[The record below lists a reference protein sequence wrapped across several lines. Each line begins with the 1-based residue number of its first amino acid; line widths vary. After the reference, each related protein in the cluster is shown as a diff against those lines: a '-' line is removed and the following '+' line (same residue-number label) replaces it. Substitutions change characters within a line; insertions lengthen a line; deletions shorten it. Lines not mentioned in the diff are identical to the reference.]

1 MTADLRFE
9 IDWEQAPNVRTPE
22 LRATWARLEIWIGD
36 ECLTQVEDV
45 ATGSVRRSVYCSLYP
60 LAEWISYNWWFLRGD
75 SRPAVVPQHAW
86 SHSRL
91 SGRDAGAYRWL
102 DRHNFRSAGEGFAWP
117 DLTLVPEGNVV
128 RSVWKRD
135 RRAPDSRL
143 VRFLSEGEQY
153 LRTAETELVLA
164 NLVNQ
169 TATRLAEAGL
179 ASSALD
185 QEWESVMNADPG
197 EVEFCLAAARLGL
210 DPYDDAHG
218 VENEVLR
225 AASDLPPSLLDDF
238 LNAVEP
244 AKIGESIDWVNSA
257 WRKVEKS
264 VQPTEWLA
272 LCELVGDIDQ
282 LAGNSVSRFPW
293 ETGWAEARLVRNV
306 LCLSPVDRFDP
317 SVYVPVRA
325 STSPDRSLQ
334 AVGGRAESQS
344 ALLVLGGP
352 VSAQARRFSQGRG
365 LWHLLFDRTP
375 TGRFLLTPACTD
387 RQRTERAF
395 AAELLAPA
403 DGILNQ
409 LPVDPVGA
417 TSEDL
422 DLVAAHFGV
431 SPLLVRHQ
439 LENQLLR
446 L

>member
-1 MTADLRFE
+1 MTTGLRFE

-22 LRATWARLEIWIGD
+22 LRATWARLEVWIGD

-45 ATGSVRRSVYCSLYP
+45 VTGSVRRSVYCALYP
-60 LAEWISYNWWFLRGD
+60 LAEWISYSWWFLRGD
-75 SRPAVVPQHAW
+75 SRPAIVPHHAW

-91 SGRDAGAYRWL
+91 SGRDGGSYRWL
-102 DRHNFRSAGEGFAWP
+102 DRHNLRSAGEGFAWP
-117 DLTLVPEGNVV
+117 DLPLVPEGNAV

-135 RRAPDSRL
+135 RQAPDSRL

-153 LRTAETELVLA
+153 LRTDETELVLA

-169 TATRLAEAGL
+169 TVTRLAEAGL
-179 ASSALD
+179 AGSALD
-185 QEWESVMNADPG
+185 QEWESVINADPG

-210 DPYDDAHG
+210 DPYDDAHD

-244 AKIGESIDWVNSA
+244 ARIGDSIDWVNSA
-257 WRKVEKS
+257 WRKVERS
-264 VQPTEWLA
+264 V
-272 LCELVGDIDQ
+272 
-282 LAGNSVSRFPW
+282 
-293 ETGWAEARLVRNV
+293 
-306 LCLSPVDRFDP
+306 
-317 SVYVPVRA
+317 
-325 STSPDRSLQ
+325 Q
-334 AVGGRAESQS
+334 AVGGRTDSRS
-344 ALLVLGGP
+344 ALLVLGRPAG
-352 VSAQARRFSQGRG
+352 AQARRFSQGRG
-365 LWHLLFDRTP
+365 LWHLLFGTSP
-375 TGRFLLTPACTD
+375 AGRFLLTPARTD

-403 DGILNQ
+403 DGILKQ
-409 LPVDPVGA
+409 LPVDPVEA

-439 LENQLLR
+439 LENQLLG